1 MIQQRM
7 TAGSE
12 IDARCTRCKLVLN
25 HTIVAMVGSQVVRVK
40 CNTCG
45 GEHAFHSA
53 RPAEEKRPT
62 ERKEP
67 SSRAAA
73 APKTAE
79 SIHDEWVKA
88 LNAAQGAS
96 RGYDMTAAYRSGDI
110 VDHPSFGKGV
120 VLAAYRPNKM
130 EVLFKDGKKILRCT
144 IP

>member
-1 MIQQRM
+1 MIQQRLN
-7 TAGSE
+7 AGSE

-25 HTIVAMVGSQVVRVK
+25 HTIVAMVGSRVVRVK

-53 RPAEEKRPT
+53 KPAEEKQPT
-62 ERKEP
+62 ERKAT
-67 SSRAAA
+67 SSRPAA
-73 APKTAE
+73 APKNVE
-79 SIHDEWVKA
+79 SSHDEWVRA

-96 RGYDMTAAYRSGDI
+96 LGYDMNAAYRAGDI

-120 VLAAYRPNKM
+120 VVAAYRPNKM